1 MPVVQV
7 QLFADLQKYS
17 PVPGKSTFSHTG
29 EEGITIAQLLAQWSI
44 PISQE
49 ILVVVNGAAASAD
62 RVLLDGDRLAIFR
75 PLDGG

>member
-17 PVPGKSTFSHTG
+17 PVPGKSTFSYTG
-29 EEGITIAQLLAQWSI
+29 EEGVTIAQLLAQLNI
-44 PISQE
+44 PVVQE